1 MMNAGNQKGKTRQTS
16 DWRRRMIAFVSALT
30 LLISSCGLTAFAESD
45 EDIYSDPVTAPIPAA
60 NTSPEP
66 EEGEAQ
72 ATPAPE
78 GQPETGTEPQEAT
91 GEETETE
98 GEPEVSEEP
107 EDLTVYESGT
117 LTAEADGIG
126 ITVDYTAEARVPE
139 GTVLTLTR
147 AAGGDLYSALKSASK
162 VLKTEENATWKRELG
177 EDAVFYAITLT
188 NPEGNEVHP
197 ETGVTLTC
205 TNLEIPADATGFVTG
220 DNAENLDWKDTLTV
234 GFLPDAIG
242 YAYLKQVQIGTV
254 TLTHED
260 RDYMVTAAYGP
271 DAGFP
276 ADTELKVR
284 EILPGTPEYAL
295 YSGMTDEAL
304 NEDWAEIT
312 LERYFDIAFVANG
325 EEMEPKA
332 DVDVQIVFRDKIE
345 QNEETEVAAVHIENN
360 EANVIEAETDST
372 KSARH
377 DNEAIDTVTFTS
389 DSFSVYGVVQK
400 KKITKKVLAA
410 DGKTYDINVSYG
422 PEAEIPEGADLNV
435 REILPEDENF
445 ESYLNDA
452 MRAASDESEETP
464 LQTEYAR
471 FFDIEIVADGQKV
484 EPKSAVSV
492 SISLTD
498 EQAAEQSDLCV
509 VHFDEEKGA
518 VVLEAEAETASDI
531 QFEAESFSVYGV
543 ITYPTAQPQGVADLG
558 GRKFTIKKENYYIAS
573 TTRKIGGCER
583 FNGTTNSSETPVW
596 QFESTEKTGEYY
608 ISATIGGEKK
618 YLSVRQHAINGTGTV
633 GDAEL
638 SSEPKA
644 LVIQKTGNGYSIS
657 DGSYYLKFYNGHN
670 NHDFIASQGP
680 DSAELTLTF
689 EDTPT
694 VTKGE
699 HYAIIVRSQD
709 GGDCYAVKND
719 GTLERVI
726 FYPETNSV
734 KMDYPLFWEYTQT
747 DGIHYNLRIPTL
759 ASGFNW
765 QNLPS
770 GYYYRYL
777 DPNSDAGITEEENL
791 GVPADKSDNEN
802 PEAAAAHQK
811 YINNCAMRPYED
823 LRIKGYD
830 YYLGIDE
837 NNMKV
842 IGRASE
848 SEAAI
853 VYFVKAENVLPSER
867 QNHTVNHVDIAIE
880 GGASLSVPLDYGDY
894 FYYVDGVRHDLTVDV
909 SNPITLTLKKD
920 QIGITPDDMK
930 LASITA
936 FSTKTNKVMNDAFY
950 ITGYSQNHDTGK
962 TAAQVR
968 IEGSFKVADLEPYNK
983 PENEL
988 TYDELQARLN
998 NRVRYTVT
1006 VSKKELFQWE
1016 YEYEPGKKAQLYSA
1030 KTGEALSSNTTVNLS
1045 KSFDYWDEDNACP
1058 PIKDK
1063 LYGVDEEPAWREGHI
1078 IWDTSKHNGSGMDFE
1093 LKATVNMTADTVAI
1107 HITKEILKTSGE
1119 ILHPKTTVNNDFIV
1133 YQKKPVTAE
1142 DISAVTTVGMGAGST
1157 AADYTGFAGKHTK
1170 RISISSTDDSGATTD
1185 YDVDRDSMVY
1195 IEESA
1200 ESIPEYITDAE
1211 GAKWKYV
1218 RTYIETPY
1226 AWRQKGDEGKEHVAE
1241 GTKSVPE
1248 VLGAYGTYVDDNG
1261 ETQQLFNRVQEF
1273 HVHNVYAK
1281 VETITAEKLWQ
1292 DVSGYTLNESE
1303 YIAEYPSIT
1312 LQLYEDGTADPIPG
1326 KDQVLNKDNEW
1337 KCEWTDLDAD
1347 KSYYVKEKT
1356 ALNTEYYEGPIYIV
1370 NGKVKDE
1377 GTALQYGTVQVVN
1390 RKKELKVKLRK
1401 CLKGNTKAPV
1411 EGAVF
1416 EIHHADRYPD
1426 NTPLLL
1432 KAEGA
1437 AEPATSFTSNAEG
1450 NFYIGYLPVGTYVIK
1465 ETGAPSEYTLM
1476 DPVEFEILDEE
1487 HVDVIQA
1494 TGVKRYLRY
1503 RTWGSTSDGDWQYKS
1518 IGDKGYFNLYC
1529 EDVPSKTITVTKEWF
1544 VNGTE
1549 TSPSEGSI
1557 TFDLY
1562 RTKQDLS
1569 TLETTET
1576 INQYT
1581 TKTVQLLSTT
1591 NSLTNPGNPTCYV
1604 GGTVKFR
1611 FHDAAGRNWNNTE
1624 YIYNGKFTRS
1634 DKTEYDSNSG
1644 IWSYTSPLSELYVE
1658 IPIKNADSL
1667 TVDTYEQGFKVDF
1680 IESLPPEAESSGE
1693 TAATTSALPGTRAD
1707 LSAITEKELVG
1718 NYTIS
1723 ASSSPAWTY
1732 DSGNTLEKYDY
1743 SGATPVEWTYFAIE
1757 RSVSGY
1763 TDTYEYDSDGNITI
1777 KNSRTYTPEGSLKIT
1792 KVVTVNDAA
1801 DISTITNG
1809 TYSFSVSSVAGTPT
1823 AGITHTVSVTF
1834 ANGKATS
1841 YQIDSNE
1848 AVTVT
1853 GTDNTWS
1860 VVLTNLTPGDYTITE
1875 TSSGPLALKSITG
1888 GKIGTVN
1895 LADKSVVATV
1905 TDEDYTPT
1913 TEAAQV
1919 VFTNNIRTVTVAKAW
1934 KDLNG
1939 DTASWPQDEED
1950 NYTPEY
1956 VTVKLQ
1962 RRTAGTSDEYVDVAG
1977 IATQNI
1983 YPENLNDQPTTAT
1996 FLIPEDEYEYRVV
2009 EVNVPAGFV
2018 ADVAEIEGTGSYT
2031 ITNRK
2036 VPTID
2041 IEATKRWLNTDVANQ
2056 AAAVRFEL
2064 YIAGND
2070 TPIENSERIIV
2081 RDSGITTTESENI
2094 ICTWTEKAEW
2104 LKMPQ
2109 YVDDT
2114 ADLRVPVE
2122 YEVRETGVYYGDLDN
2137 GTVPS
2142 GVVWANPNI
2151 PLTVTGGEVNYNNET
2166 EKYEAII
2173 TNAFKCIDVP
2183 VIKSWANYDT
2193 DDKFSWTAEFVLE
2206 MREELEP
2213 PQTTGTSEAQTTWIP
2228 VNSIHNKIISKGD
2241 TGDAIT
2247 FKHLPMYHV
2256 HANGSIYRIIYS
2268 VDEIAYSVTENDKV
2282 IARWNRDDGTSNIA
2296 TDGDYYSAEFDQY
2309 AGSDEEL
2316 RGSAD
2321 WYKIILHN
2329 MINHDTPKE
2338 YVDINIHKDWDNSE
2352 GTVTLTDSSYA
2363 EFKLMRY
2370 VSEGF
2375 VDYSQVAAG
2384 ETENVTVTMNVNGT
2398 DQSIEVPKGA
2408 FIRITGYAEAG
2419 KNAYFAYKINNGGEA
2434 RANLDN
2440 TKSNAAIMIS
2450 SSNIKADQNI
2460 QITIASKD
2468 GVSDLSLTD
2477 ITDQREPAPD
2487 GKWTPVVFRLNNGN
2501 NWDASFPDLIQK
2513 SVTTTSTGDKKY
2525 NIYSYYFEEISSDPA
2540 GFYAEY
2546 TKNSDNTLLG
2556 DVSNRISE
2564 NTIIKATNKVKK
2576 PFRVTKLWQ
2585 ALLNSDLE
2593 AYPEIAFTLYQVP
2606 EGRDY
2611 VSANDVYRPG
2621 GPHDNSFVNIKLN
2634 YGNNWTW
2641 DCPVQLPETYQ
2652 QDGQTKYWNY
2662 YVIETPKDAGQT
2674 VSGVVWTNPA
2684 YDAISTSQ
2692 GSGNDNLQI
2701 NVEGYRCRDTLDG
2714 EWTTGLGHGG
2724 YTTQTPGGDAI
2735 TTIDHTK
2742 YDQPYNAA
2750 IRNTGEI
2757 QIINKTIKYMQMDLK
2772 KKFLR
2777 VVRNSS
2783 NNGWNLETWTQE
2795 ARVKHDLVI
2804 EIQVKRR
2811 IVEYDSFIPLNNGV
2825 PVGGADY
2832 QVVQDWTNYGL
2843 PVLIGYGPGTDSQA
2857 GTPISENP
2865 ASNPFKFRYAADGD
2879 WHWTIDNEFQDK
2891 GLPAYGL
2898 YKDPTTGVTRRV
2910 RYQYIL
2916 VETNAFSDLDRNNPR
2931 FWYNVLPAAWDGA
2944 GFEVE
2949 LFPKV
2954 VAQDQ
2959 DRLVNVENTEIN
2971 IKKEWNGTSGADA
2984 VYVKIWRK
2992 VNGGD
2997 FTDYTNT
3004 LQTSIS
3010 QLWQNKRDGL
3020 VNTDD
3025 LKIVQENGV
3034 TEYYLIIPTNGGE
3047 VTIRNALP
3055 YDCYHYYSG
3064 YEDAIYY
3071 YKVQECGYQLNGQD
3085 YWDVTPFDPEYG
3097 FGSNAVVLP
3106 QGGNTIA
3113 LDVGDPSRNVLKIIN
3128 TVTADITVEKKWE
3141 LNGTLQNNPWTV
3153 GEDTVTS
3160 VEFSVTRVG
3169 TQYTRSSAADA
3180 WRATGT
3186 TSSEALSFTN
3196 GAVTE
3201 NVLRIVAGG
3210 KQAKLR
3216 INPVNDK
3223 NYTVTYEDYSG
3234 SWKTFVSGLQLEN
3247 VVSETEKWVYTYQ
3260 IAETA
3265 IKASHTN
3272 EDQTVSEIS
3281 IDASEY
3287 TTEYSV
3293 TASDGVLGDEETS
3306 VILNN
3311 HGTATVTN
3319 SRTLKGALS
3328 ITKQVTVNGESVAVD
3343 VLETDGEPETGGES
3357 VTDGESVTGTSLAD
3371 GTYTFT
3377 VAGPSP
3383 STTVVKYVQIDVV
3396 NGVAVSYRIAD
3407 TEGGLSTASTVPN
3420 GTAVVEDLTP
3430 GDYTITE
3437 EATDNGTTLS
3447 GRSGGT
3453 KVEERGILLT
3463 VEAGCE
3469 ASAAIATFTNN
3480 KPYITYSPK
3489 VTKTLTGREWKEGDS
3504 FTFTLAT
3511 TSTSGMTMPVN
3522 NTVTISYA
3530 DDIKT
3535 KAFDEVAFTA
3545 EDTYTFT
3552 ITETVPDDAS
3562 NGTVTWHDA
3571 SDEQKA
3577 AGGFEKDG
3585 VTYDGSAHT
3594 LTVTVEETSG
3604 VLSITHINN
3613 EAVAD
3618 QPAIE
3623 AVSTT
3628 VTNTYDTSTTAHI
3641 EGTKVFTNGTI
3652 GENQFSFTVTAN
3664 DNNTPLPE
3672 VTSVYADTNGD
3683 IVFGDITYPLNLLD
3697 EVEAEEG
3704 VKTKVFT
3711 YTVKEDLPSGV
3722 NPIDADKTAGYIIVN
3737 GIKYD
3742 LTEKT
3747 VTITVM
3753 YTESSGEMTASV
3765 SPEKVGLEFTNVQY
3779 GSVQVKKAFSGI
3791 DALPDGFKITA
3802 NWTIDSQEY
3811 SVELT
3816 TSTTDS
3822 IVEGT
3827 GYTVSEVSGD
3837 GNTIPYTWTI
3847 GNLPIGTEV
3856 TFTEDAEGCRVDGY
3870 IWSST
3875 VSVNDNEATS
3885 GISGT
3890 ATVDADEI
3898 KYVTI
3903 TNTYVAGV
3911 ELPSTGG
3918 SGTLIYTITGIFL
3931 ITLAGT
3937 LLVARKRKVN
3947 R

>member
-1 MMNAGNQKGKTRQTS
+1 MMNAGNLKGKTRQTS
-16 DWRRRMIAFVSALT
+16 DWRRRLIAFVSALT

-66 EEGEAQ
+66 EEGEAE

-78 GQPETGTEPQEAT
+78 GQPEEGTEPQEAT
-91 GEETETE
+91 GEGTETE

-107 EDLTVYESGT
+107 EDLTVYEPGT

-139 GTVLTLTR
+139 GAVLTLTR

-325 EEMEPKA
+325 EELEPKA

-360 EANVIEAETDST
+360 EANVIEAGTDST

-452 MRAASDESEETP
+452 MRAASDESEETL

-709 GGDCYAVKND
+709 GGDCYTVKND

-1226 AWRQKGDEGKEHVAE
+1226 AWRQKGDEGKVHVAE

-1273 HVHNVYAK
+1273 HVHNIYAK

-1292 DVSGYTLNESE
+1292 DVSGYALNESE
-1303 YIAEYPSIT
+1303 YIIDYPNIT
-1312 LQLYEDGTADPIPG
+1312 LQLYEEGGNDPVSV
-1326 KDQVLNKDNEW
+1326 KELNKGNEW
-1337 KCEWTDLDAD
+1337 KCEWADLDAD
-1347 KSYYVKEKT
+1347 KSYYVKEATVLDTTK
-1356 ALNTEYYEGPIYIV
+1356 YESPIYIV
-1370 NGKVKDE
+1370 NGTVADE

-1465 ETGAPSEYTLM
+1465 ETEAPSEYTLM

-1562 RTKQDLS
+1562 RTKQDFS

-1581 TKTVQLLSTT
+1581 TKTVQLRSTT

-1658 IPIKNADSL
+1658 IPIENADSL

-1809 TYSFSVSSVAGTPT
+1809 TYSFSVSGVAGTPT

-1962 RRTAGTSDEYVDVAG
+1962 RRTAGTSDEYADVAG

-2031 ITNRK
+2031 ITNRR

-2041 IEATKRWLNTDVANQ
+2041 IEATKKWSGIIAEEQPSAIRLTLYSKVGDNTAAPVETDATRILLKHDGSTTDETTGDITWTGTASWTNLPKYDDSHQLIFYSVVETDVYFGTIPEDPATITGW
-2056 AAAVRFEL
+2056 L
-2064 YIAGND
+2064 
-2070 TPIENSERIIV
+2070 TPDMYVPTVGTEETEYAIINTPAMV
-2081 RDSGITTTESENI
+2081 E
-2094 ICTWTEKAEW
+2094 
-2104 LKMPQ
+2104 
-2109 YVDDT
+2109 
-2114 ADLRVPVE
+2114 VPVE
-2122 YEVRETGVYYGDLDN
+2122 KTWDDFRDAGFGWSITLKLQYLLHYITGPENIADNLWHDYDTPPSIEHQITLTKAESDSSATINGTFGNLPKYCFENGSIYEYEYSAVETAYTVTKNGETLYSKSVDTFEGEKQYESVFDHNANSNQDGNYVIQLHNSVPTLNDSEPMTLTIEKTWEDASDLTGFSAEFVIKRYKQNAYRDLSGISNEDNTRKVRIVDGSNTIYENTYPVGSKYQIQVEFVTDHNNQSVIMNRQPDNTRIEINPNNPISAIYDVTDGDGNITINIQERGNLVRSIVATDELVGGIATKDSSYEDSFTLSNSSGWSTSVTVPKKITKMNETGTQENITIYSYYLAEVSSTPDNYSASFKTSDNVKVTYKDRIGSSATIIAENKKVPSVKVLKQWRGVIDTDHYPTITFSLYQELVGSNRAATIFVDEKGEEYSGIELSKEKNNWEWNCKVILPTTVDGYKARYYVKEDVTQGTDSSGRVWWLNDGYSRDNFAESGNAGEYRKVYLEEDPTTGVISGTFTIHNKMGDYVNMALKKKWVYPKPLNNGSDNFEWQTLTQEDIWANTVLGIQLIRRAYTLDYTPLTDDWEPYGSVVMVGYGPGGKNNAIHKNPNNEWFYLSPGDECWLWDIHNRDSNQPGRGNHDEGGLPAYGYYTKANGETVEVLYAYAFRETGVYSDLE
-2137 GTVPS
+2137 GTPKDVSTWEYNSVSNWSWLTTGSIQKGYASDQGLLALLQKTENYLFPTLPPCAEWDRITNTLIPS
-2142 GVVWANPNI
+2142 I
-2151 PLTVTGGEVNYNNET
+2151 SVTI
-2166 EKYEAII
+2166 EKEWVDQDGQEKTPDDSATAII
-2173 TNAFKCIDVP
+2173 QIGLKSISGSESWNDITESTPLKFRIDGETTDQL
-2183 VIKSWANYDT
+2183 VITKTPKRYSATLVDGKYDEYILT
-2193 DDKFSWTAEFVLE
+2193 
-2206 MREELEP
+2206 ELEP
-2213 PQTTGTSEAQTTWIP
+2213 EEEAEDWTLKLEGLNRFYTTGNVVLHQCRYIVNEVEDDGYELVAITGNPVP
-2228 VNSIHNKIISKGD
+2228 VNQ
-2241 TGDAIT
+2241 TVTIT
-2247 FKHLPMYHV
+2247 
-2256 HANGSIYRIIYS
+2256 
-2268 VDEIAYSVTENDKV
+2268 
-2282 IARWNRDDGTSNIA
+2282 NR
-2296 TDGDYYSAEFDQY
+2296 E
-2309 AGSDEEL
+2309 
-2316 RGSAD
+2316 
-2321 WYKIILHN
+2321 
-2329 MINHDTPKE
+2329 KE
-2338 YVDINIHKDWDNSE
+2338 TFVDIEATKTWYQAGESENINN
-2352 GTVTLTDSSYA
+2352 TLTNA
-2363 EFKLMRY
+2363 
-2370 VSEGF
+2370 
-2375 VDYSQVAAG
+2375 QVTFTLQKKVG
-2384 ETENVTVTMNVNGT
+2384 
-2398 DQSIEVPKGA
+2398 
-2408 FIRITGYAEAG
+2408 
-2419 KNAYFAYKINNGGEA
+2419 
-2434 RANLDN
+2434 
-2440 TKSNAAIMIS
+2440 
-2450 SSNIKADQNI
+2450 
-2460 QITIASKD
+2460 
-2468 GVSDLSLTD
+2468 
-2477 ITDQREPAPD
+2477 D
-2487 GKWTPVVFRLNNGN
+2487 GKWTNVDIAGN
-2501 NWDASFPDLIQK
+2501 PAVM
-2513 SVTTTSTGDKKY
+2513 SVTDADAEAWKASWTDLPKYEGENLISYKVVESDPTVNGTVIALPDVLEVVVDSDDFQEVEDNNPKATVNIDNVLPKKNVEVTKIWTDGETTLSWPTDIASVQVGLTQKVGDGATSPVQKDSSQWIENITAENNQKVIFSDLPVYDNTGALITY
-2525 NIYSYYFEEISSDPA
+2525 GIEEISITPTGTDAVVQP
-2540 GFYAEY
+2540 
-2546 TKNSDNTLLG
+2546 
-2556 DVSNRISE
+2556 VSNS
-2564 NTIIKATNKVKK
+2564 
-2576 PFRVTKLWQ
+2576 
-2585 ALLNSDLE
+2585 
-2593 AYPEIAFTLYQVP
+2593 
-2606 EGRDY
+2606 
-2611 VSANDVYRPG
+2611 
-2621 GPHDNSFVNIKLN
+2621 
-2634 YGNNWTW
+2634 
-2641 DCPVQLPETYQ
+2641 
-2652 QDGQTKYWNY
+2652 
-2662 YVIETPKDAGQT
+2662 
-2674 VSGVVWTNPA
+2674 
-2684 YDAISTSQ
+2684 
-2692 GSGNDNLQI
+2692 
-2701 NVEGYRCRDTLDG
+2701 
-2714 EWTTGLGHGG
+2714 
-2724 YTTQTPGGDAI
+2724 
-2735 TTIDHTK
+2735 
-2742 YDQPYNAA
+2742 
-2750 IRNTGEI
+2750 
-2757 QIINKTIKYMQMDLK
+2757 
-2772 KKFLR
+2772 
-2777 VVRNSS
+2777 
-2783 NNGWNLETWTQE
+2783 
-2795 ARVKHDLVI
+2795 
-2804 EIQVKRR
+2804 
-2811 IVEYDSFIPLNNGV
+2811 
-2825 PVGGADY
+2825 
-2832 QVVQDWTNYGL
+2832 
-2843 PVLIGYGPGTDSQA
+2843 
-2857 GTPISENP
+2857 
-2865 ASNPFKFRYAADGD
+2865 
-2879 WHWTIDNEFQDK
+2879 
-2891 GLPAYGL
+2891 
-2898 YKDPTTGVTRRV
+2898 
-2910 RYQYIL
+2910 
-2916 VETNAFSDLDRNNPR
+2916 
-2931 FWYNVLPAAWDGA
+2931 
-2944 GFEVE
+2944 
-2949 LFPKV
+2949 
-2954 VAQDQ
+2954 
-2959 DRLVNVENTEIN
+2959 
-2971 IKKEWNGTSGADA
+2971 
-2984 VYVKIWRK
+2984 
-2992 VNGGD
+2992 
-2997 FTDYTNT
+2997 
-3004 LQTSIS
+3004 
-3010 QLWQNKRDGL
+3010 
-3020 VNTDD
+3020 
-3025 LKIVQENGV
+3025 
-3034 TEYYLIIPTNGGE
+3034 
-3047 VTIRNALP
+3047 
-3055 YDCYHYYSG
+3055 
-3064 YEDAIYY
+3064 
-3071 YKVQECGYQLNGQD
+3071 
-3085 YWDVTPFDPEYG
+3085 
-3097 FGSNAVVLP
+3097 
-3106 QGGNTIA
+3106 
-3113 LDVGDPSRNVLKIIN
+3113 
-3128 TVTADITVEKKWE
+3128 
-3141 LNGTLQNNPWTV
+3141 
-3153 GEDTVTS
+3153 
-3160 VEFSVTRVG
+3160 
-3169 TQYTRSSAADA
+3169 
-3180 WRATGT
+3180 
-3186 TSSEALSFTN
+3186 
-3196 GAVTE
+3196 
-3201 NVLRIVAGG
+3201 
-3210 KQAKLR
+3210 
-3216 INPVNDK
+3216 
-3223 NYTVTYEDYSG
+3223 
-3234 SWKTFVSGLQLEN
+3234 
-3247 VVSETEKWVYTYQ
+3247 
-3260 IAETA
+3260 
-3265 IKASHTN
+3265 
-3272 EDQTVSEIS
+3272 
-3281 IDASEY
+3281 
-3287 TTEYSV
+3287 
-3293 TASDGVLGDEETS
+3293 
-3306 VILNN
+3306 
-3311 HGTATVTN
+3311 
-3319 SRTLKGALS
+3319 
-3328 ITKQVTVNGESVAVD
+3328 QVTVA
-3343 VLETDGEPETGGES
+3343 
-3357 VTDGESVTGTSLAD
+3357 
-3371 GTYTFT
+3371 
-3377 VAGPSP
+3377 
-3383 STTVVKYVQIDVV
+3383 
-3396 NGVAVSYRIAD
+3396 
-3407 TEGGLSTASTVPN
+3407 
-3420 GTAVVEDLTP
+3420 
-3430 GDYTITE
+3430 
-3437 EATDNGTTLS
+3437 
-3447 GRSGGT
+3447 
-3453 KVEERGILLT
+3453 
-3463 VEAGCE
+3463 
-3469 ASAAIATFTNN
+3469 
-3480 KPYITYSPK
+3480 
-3489 VTKTLTGREWKEGDS
+3489 GDS
-3504 FTFTLAT
+3504 W
-3511 TSTSGMTMPVN
+3511 
-3522 NTVTISYA
+3522 TVTISDADGTVTNTKVKTDIHILKVKENMETPLTGASFRLQKLGESGYA
-3530 DDIKT
+3530 DYGDPAL
-3535 KAFDEVAFTA
+3535 KAVDGDGKATFNDLTDGTYQLNEEVVPAG
-3545 EDTYTFT
+3545 YNSINGPITFT
-3552 ITETVPDDAS
+3552 ITNGEVVEPDA
-3562 NGTVTWHDA
+3562 W
-3571 SDEQKA
+3571 KA
-3577 AGGFEKDG
+3577 E
-3585 VTYDGSAHT
+3585 GS
-3594 LTVTVEETSG
+3594 LVKYKPIDS
-3604 VLSITHINN
+3604 
-3613 EAVAD
+3613 AD
-3618 QPAIE
+3618 
-3623 AVSTT
+3623 
-3628 VTNTYDTSTTAHI
+3628 
-3641 EGTKVFTNGTI
+3641 TI
-3652 GENQFSFTVTAN
+3652 VIG
-3664 DNNTPLPE
+3664 NTP
-3672 VTSVYADTNGD
+3672 
-3683 IVFGDITYPLNLLD
+3683 
-3697 EVEAEEG
+3697 
-3704 VKTKVFT
+3704 
-3711 YTVKEDLPSGV
+3711 
-3722 NPIDADKTAGYIIVN
+3722 
-3737 GIKYD
+3737 
-3742 LTEKT
+3742 
-3747 VTITVM
+3747 
-3753 YTESSGEMTASV
+3753 
-3765 SPEKVGLEFTNVQY
+3765 
-3779 GSVQVKKAFSGI
+3779 
-3791 DALPDGFKITA
+3791 
-3802 NWTIDSQEY
+3802 
-3811 SVELT
+3811 
-3816 TSTTDS
+3816 
-3822 IVEGT
+3822 
-3827 GYTVSEVSGD
+3827 
-3837 GNTIPYTWTI
+3837 
-3847 GNLPIGTEV
+3847 
-3856 TFTEDAEGCRVDGY
+3856 
-3870 IWSST
+3870 
-3875 VSVNDNEATS
+3875 
-3885 GISGT
+3885 
-3890 ATVDADEI
+3890 
-3898 KYVTI
+3898 
-3903 TNTYVAGV
+3903 GV

-3918 SGTLIYTITGIFL
+3918 SGTLIYTLTGIFL

-3937 LLVARKRKVN
+3937 LLVARKRKAN